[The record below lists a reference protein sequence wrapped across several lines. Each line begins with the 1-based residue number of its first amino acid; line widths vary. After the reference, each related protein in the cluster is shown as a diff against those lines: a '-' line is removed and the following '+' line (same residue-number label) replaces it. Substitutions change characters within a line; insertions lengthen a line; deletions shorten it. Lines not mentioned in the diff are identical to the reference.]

1 MFYLTPTENNFKARE
16 MFEKDIFSVTR
27 QLCYSQDAGK
37 LALDMC
43 IFINGLPAMTFELK
57 NQLTKQ
63 NVVDAVQQ
71 YKNDQD
77 PREVL
82 FSFKRCMV
90 HFAVDD
96 ARV

>member
-1 MFYLTPTENNFKARE
+1 MLVYQWFAV
-16 MFEKDIFSVTR
+16 I
-27 QLCYSQDAGK
+27 
-37 LALDMC
+37 
-43 IFINGLPAMTFELK
+43 TFELK

-63 NVVDAVQQ
+63 NVDDAVQQ
-71 YKNDQD
+71 YKDDRD

-96 ARV
+96 ARIKFCTKLSGAKIAWFLPLTKAITMVPVILLTRMAL